1 MPEWTASARTPR
13 LPLANPTAAL
23 TTTSTTAA
31 TSETSAVRRAVDI
44 RGVYS
49 PRKVLFS
56 ASRSA
61 IVPLVM
67 GASTTGNGPSS
78 DRSQVRCLVV
88 DDHAAVREG
97 VKMILT
103 RDREISVIGE
113 SGSGDGAV
121 EMADKRRPDV
131 IVMDVRMDGMDGFEA
146 TRKILAAHPEIAVI
160 LYTAHGERGLL
171 AEGLDCGARGYVLK
185 DAPPDD
191 IVRAVK
197 RVAEGGAYVDP
208 TLASELVAPKAT
220 ERLPALSGREREIL
234 GLLANGYSN
243 PEIAQRLFISPETVR
258 THVRNAMTKLEADT
272 RTQAVALALRY
283 EFID

>member
-1 MPEWTASARTPR
+1 
-13 LPLANPTAAL
+13 
-23 TTTSTTAA
+23 
-31 TSETSAVRRAVDI
+31 
-44 RGVYS
+44 
-49 PRKVLFS
+49 
-56 ASRSA
+56 
-61 IVPLVM
+61 M
-67 GASTTGNGPSS
+67 GASTAGNGPSP

-171 AEGLDCGARGYVLK
+171 AEGLDAGARGYVLK

>member
-1 MPEWTASARTPR
+1 M
-13 LPLANPTAAL
+13 
-23 TTTSTTAA
+23 
-31 TSETSAVRRAVDI
+31 AV
-44 RGVYS
+44 S
-49 PRKVLFS
+49 
-56 ASRSA
+56 
-61 IVPLVM
+61 
-67 GASTTGNGPSS
+67 GASGANGGA
-78 DRSQVRCLVV
+78 RSQVRCLVV

-113 SGSGDGAV
+113 SSSGDGAV
-121 EMADKRRPDV
+121 EMAERRRPDV
-131 IVMDVRMDGMDGFEA
+131 IVMDVRMEGMDGFEA
-146 TRKILAAHPEIAVI
+146 TRQITAAHPEMAVI

-185 DAPPDD
+185 EAPPDD

-208 TLASELVAPKAT
+208 TLASELVTPKAT
-220 ERLPALSGREREIL
+220 ERLPALSAREREIL
-234 GLLANGYSN
+234 GLLANGFSN

>member
-1 MPEWTASARTPR
+1 MCGWTVWTASRRRARSSPPIPR
-13 LPLANPTAAL
+13 SPSSSTRRTASAGSWPKGSTAAPAG
-23 TTTSTTAA
+23 TCSRT
-31 TSETSAVRRAVDI
+31 RR
-44 RGVYS
+44 
-49 PRKVLFS
+49 
-56 ASRSA
+56 
-61 IVPLVM
+61 
-67 GASTTGNGPSS
+67 
-78 DRSQVRCLVV
+78 
-88 DDHAAVREG
+88 
-97 VKMILT
+97 
-103 RDREISVIGE
+103 
-113 SGSGDGAV
+113 
-121 EMADKRRPDV
+121 
-131 IVMDVRMDGMDGFEA
+131 
-146 TRKILAAHPEIAVI
+146 
-160 LYTAHGERGLL
+160 
-171 AEGLDCGARGYVLK
+171 
-185 DAPPDD
+185 PDD

>member
-1 MPEWTASARTPR
+1 M
-13 LPLANPTAAL
+13 
-23 TTTSTTAA
+23 TT
-31 TSETSAVRRAVDI
+31 RA
-44 RGVYS
+44 
-49 PRKVLFS
+49 
-56 ASRSA
+56 
-61 IVPLVM
+61 
-67 GASTTGNGPSS
+67 GNGS
-78 DRSQVRCLVV
+78 DGSDGPRAPVRCLVV

-97 VKMILT
+97 VKMILA

-113 SGSGDGAV
+113 SSSGEGAID
-121 EMADKRRPDV
+121 MAEKRRPDV

-146 TRKILAAHPEIAVI
+146 TRRIMAAHPEMGVI

-185 DAPPDD
+185 EAPPDD

-197 RVAEGGAYVDP
+197 RVADGGAYVDP
-208 TLASELVAPKAT
+208 TLASELVSPRST

-234 GLLANGYSN
+234 GLLAHGHSN
-243 PEIAQRLFISPETVR
+243 PDIAKRLFISPETVR
-258 THVRNAMTKLEADT
+258 THVRNAMRKLEADT

>member
-1 MPEWTASARTPR
+1 M
-13 LPLANPTAAL
+13 
-23 TTTSTTAA
+23 
-31 TSETSAVRRAVDI
+31 
-44 RGVYS
+44 
-49 PRKVLFS
+49 
-56 ASRSA
+56 
-61 IVPLVM
+61 
-67 GASTTGNGPSS
+67 
-78 DRSQVRCLVV
+78 VV

-113 SGSGDGAV
+113 SGTGQAAI
-121 EMADKRRPDV
+121 EMAARRRPDV
-131 IVMDVRMDGMDGFEA
+131 IVMDVRMEGMDGFAA
-146 TRKILAAHPEIAVI
+146 TRRILEADPNVAVI

-197 RVAEGGAYVDP
+197 RVADGGAYVDP
-208 TLASELVAPKAT
+208 TLASELVSPRAT

-234 GLLANGYSN
+234 GMLANGMSN
-243 PEIAQRLFISPETVR
+243 PDIAAQLFISPETVR
-258 THVRNAMTKLEADT
+258 THVRNAMQKLEADT

-283 EFID
+283 ALID